1 MNASPEGPAL
11 GRTAARARGV
21 VVTAITAATA
31 VAYLGGFA
39 TQVAPLVALFV
50 LACPGLALVGGLRL
64 RDPLFELVVG
74 VALSISLAGL
84 LATAELFAGSWAPGS
99 TLVLLIGV
107 TVVGLALDPDLIPRQ
122 LLSPA
127 SLARAGLTRASLMR
141 ASTRAGRGA
150 SGVLRGWAA
159 IWQRR
164 LGSPADV
171 PGVMAPADPAPV
183 GAPAAAPSAR
193 RARTTRPTRKAGA
206 TRPTPPPPTVIV
218 ARRLPAE
225 ERPAPPLR
233 SRRRR
238 QQAAVDEAAA
248 DIAEPPGTLR
258 SVVRDVVGDLAD
270 RRDGKP

>member
-11 GRTAARARGV
+11 GRTAARVRGV

-141 ASTRAGRGA
+141 ASRGV

-164 LGSPADV
+164 LSSPANV
-171 PGVMAPADPAPV
+171 PGVMAPADPVPV
-183 GAPAAAPSAR
+183 GAPAAAPSAG
-193 RARTTRPTRKAGA
+193 RARTTRPTRTAGGA
-206 TRPTPPPPTVIV
+206 RPTPPPPTVIV

-238 QQAAVDEAAA
+238 QQTAADEAAA
-248 DIAEPPGTLR
+248 DVAEPPGTLR